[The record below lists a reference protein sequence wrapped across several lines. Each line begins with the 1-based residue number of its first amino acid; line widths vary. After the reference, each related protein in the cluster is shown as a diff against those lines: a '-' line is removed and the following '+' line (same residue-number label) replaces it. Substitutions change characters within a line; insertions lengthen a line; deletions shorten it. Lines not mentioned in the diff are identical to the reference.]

1 MGSGDPLGP
10 DLPLFESV
18 RRPFHLKQT
27 SSYTL
32 LVYRQLRGL
41 LTQSAGLVVEFT
53 ACAVHRSVLTTAE
66 VAGDLGV
73 KAGKRGGLMDGWMDG
88 WGNGR

>member
-1 MGSGDPLGP
+1 MT
-10 DLPLFESV
+10 LFESV
-18 RRPFHLKQT
+18 RRPFHPKQT

-32 LVYRQLRGL
+32 LVYRQL

-53 ACAVHRSVLTTAE
+53 AYTVHRSVLTTAE

-73 KAGKRGGLMDGWMDG
+73 KVGKGGGGVNGWMDEWMDGWMDG
-88 WGNGR
+88 WMGK